1 MSVVGYLRRS
11 SKWAWVVAASSIVIV
26 VGLVLAITVA
36 IENHNDHELGDRIAQ
51 SESELMV
58 VGGQIA
64 EIKNHQFGTMSEYI
78 EAYARI
84 EPLLNTYDH
93 KLQQL
98 SDLCNIA
105 QERDRQQRLIHMR
118 RLFGRYH
125 PEAWRDAREIIGLVR
140 QINEVTKKEASVIHD
155 MAALPAQEQLQFWHE
170 EFMPLA
176 AEEHALREKL
186 LLAGRKVSP
195 DGRTQ

>member
-1 MSVVGYLRRS
+1 
-11 SKWAWVVAASSIVIV
+11 
-26 VGLVLAITVA
+26 
-36 IENHNDHELGDRIAQ
+36 
-51 SESELMV
+51 
-58 VGGQIA
+58 
-64 EIKNHQFGTMSEYI
+64 
-78 EAYARI
+78 
-84 EPLLNTYDH
+84 
-93 KLQQL
+93 
-98 SDLCNIA
+98 
-105 QERDRQQRLIHMR
+105 
-118 RLFGRYH
+118 LFGRYH

-140 QINEVTKKEASVIHD
+140 RINEVTKKEASVIHD